1 MKYFKKKVSKA
12 LLGTATS
19 MSVLTGCAAEE
30 RQVEEPIAV
39 NETHFDNELEMVN
52 ISDVYKEALSDATGY
67 DINHSYTIGDL
78 RKIGTDE
85 VSRKRG
91 ADLVIDVVD
100 DSSLYWLSYCE
111 NIGSLIIKI
120 GNIDVTYLLNSILV
134 LPNLT
139 YFCLADFNGN
149 YYSEENLSFLKND
162 KLSTFDLCGN
172 LVVDK
177 NFLYNMKTLKRLGL
191 LYDSAIN
198 LDTNRVSELEKLTN
212 ISFFEE
218 PYTTAIYVDTDDY
231 NKLKDNGIKIDFEDY
246 YYGDYYKNKFEKANR
261 ELDNIVLGLG
271 LKEDISNQEKLNR
284 IILYTL
290 DNFEYDMAINDMLA
304 NGESPSTDKFYKEGY
319 LKAIIEGDGKIICGN
334 YAAII
339 SALVKRAG
347 MDMFILKSSNHAWN
361 LVELE
366 GEYYY
371 VDATTL
377 DAFNYYENDDDF
389 VRNLI
394 ECGEASGLQ
403 WYMKEY
409 QSNEE
414 LSEMYTIVNTSYEDI
429 NNIIEN
435 NEKVDINYDDIAE
448 YMEEVELKESYD
460 VNVDNNHRS
469 INGGTLLGVLV
480 GLGLAKKVYN
490 NNVKKKKGRK
500 RR

>member
-1 MKYFKKKVSKA
+1 MKHFKKKVSKA

-19 MSVLTGCAAEE
+19 MSVLTGCVAEE
-30 RQVEEPIAV
+30 KPVEEPIAV
-39 NETHFDNELEMVN
+39 NETHFDNELLMVD

-78 RKIGTDE
+78 RKIGTDDALE
-85 VSRKRG
+85 KIG
-91 ADLVIDVVD
+91 ADLVINVVD

-111 NIGSLIIKI
+111 NIRSLIINI

-139 YFCLADFNGN
+139 YFCLTDFHGN
-149 YYSEENLSFLKND
+149 YYSEENLSFLNND

-191 LYDSAIN
+191 FYDSAIN
-198 LDTNRVSELEKLTN
+198 LDTDRVSELEKLTN
-212 ISFFEE
+212 ICFLEE

-231 NKLKDNGIKIDFEDY
+231 NKLKDKGIEIDFLD
-246 YYGDYYKNKFEKANR
+246 DYYKNKFEEANR
-261 ELDNIVLGLG
+261 ELDNIVLNLG
-271 LKEDISNQEKLNR
+271 LKEDVSNQEKLNR

-290 DNFEYDMAINDMLA
+290 DNFEYDMDINDMLA

-347 MDMFILKSSNHAWN
+347 MDMFMLKSSNHAWN
-361 LVELE
+361 LVELD

-377 DAFNYYENDDDF
+377 DAFNYYEYDDDF

-394 ECGEASGLQ
+394 ECGDASSLE

-409 QSNEE
+409 QSNEK
-414 LSEMYTIVNTSYEDI
+414 LGEMYTISNTSYEDI
-429 NNIIEN
+429 DNIIEN
-435 NEKVDINYDDIAE
+435 NNKVDINYDEIAV
-448 YMEEVELKESYD
+448 YMEEVELEENYD
-460 VNVDNNHRS
+460 VNVGNNHRS
-469 INGGTLLGVLV
+469 INGGALLGILV
-480 GLGLAKKVYN
+480 GLGFARKVYN
-490 NNVKKKKGRK
+490 NNVKKKKGHK